1 MRWTSLF
8 DGKLVRRN
16 GVVALAGVQ
25 DHGREFRLIRRIR
38 KVLCFQAEG
47 GALGIGRA
55 AFPRGFTVQKIPG
68 VKLHPRL
75 RSPNFHDPAGGGFN
89 NASPRDSPEPA
100 GRRRT
105 RLWSYPPP
113 SFS

>member
-55 AFPRGFTVQKIPG
+55 PFPRGFTIQKIPG
-68 VKLHPRL
+68 VKLHPGSVVQTSMTR
-75 RSPNFHDPAGGGFN
+75 PVV
-89 NASPRDSPEPA
+89 ASTTRAARDSPEPA

-105 RLWSYPPP
+105 RLW
-113 SFS
+113 